1 MVDDD
6 NTVFIDAENKFVKE
20 ELGFKELVF
29 KHLSRITLI
38 CSAEFREGYWQ
49 KKPVSLSGGVYLSE
63 IYVEDRR
70 DAYINAIDCLH
81 DILLPHFDKE
91 MIAEDLVLEEDLIK
105 DKNIYVKD
113 KKPTEWINKK
123 LIHKRKLFQKLNL
136 LLKRLNYF
144 DKGSGGGE

>member
-1 MVDDD
+1 MIDED

-29 KHLSRITLI
+29 KHLSRITFI
-38 CSAEFREGYWQ
+38 CSSEFREGYWQ
-49 KKPVSLSGGVYLSE
+49 KKPISLSGGVYLSE
-63 IYVEDRR
+63 IYVEDKR

-91 MIAEDLVLEEDLIK
+91 MLEQDKLLESDLLTEK
-105 DKNIYVKD
+105 DSFL
-113 KKPTEWINKK
+113 KKPTEWIDRK

-136 LLKRLNYF
+136 LLKRLDYF
-144 DKGSGGGE
+144 DKKGGGE

>member
-1 MVDDD
+1 MIDED

-29 KHLSRITLI
+29 KHLSRITFI
-38 CSAEFREGYWQ
+38 CSSEFREGYWQ
-49 KKPVSLSGGVYLSE
+49 KKPISLSGGVYLSE
-63 IYVEDRR
+63 IYVEDKR

-91 MIAEDLVLEEDLIK
+91 MIREDGILEDQLSEEK
-105 DKNIYVKD
+105 ASSVKNC
-113 KKPTEWINKK
+113 KPTEWIDKK
-123 LIHKRKLFQKLNL
+123 LIHKRRLFQKLNL